1 MSKRT
6 SVGWIYFAVIIMT
19 LLLRVS
25 SSLDI
30 YSALG
35 IENADAFFTCI
46 VQIIIFGALSIF
58 LYTVT
63 ARSRGEGV
71 KEITRDFGVK
81 KVSAKNIFRVV
92 IIGICMIVVSSA
104 ISYLWQ
110 LWLIMIGFTHIPSF
124 IDYSSLGVL
133 FTELIL
139 TALLPGIFEEIAH
152 RGLLYAGYKE
162 TGVRFVFISALLF
175 SLMHQNIVQTGYTF
189 FAGAVMALA
198 MYYTGSIWCGIFM
211 HILNNGWAVVSGYIN
226 QNGGVFDFVNK
237 IQDWFF
243 QDIPHLMIAGVIALV
258 LAVVMI
264 FTFYRMRKDAVKDGI
279 ISGIKFEKPVLKKQS
294 ALENLPLIMTIIV
307 GVVATL
313 FSFVWGMTR

>member
-1 MSKRT
+1 MTKRT

-46 VQIIIFGALSIF
+46 VQIVIFGALSIF
-58 LYTVT
+58 LYSLT
-63 ARSRGEGV
+63 AKGRGESV
-71 KEITRDFGVK
+71 KEIAQDFGVK
-81 KVSAKNIFRVV
+81 KVSGKNVFRTI

-104 ISYLWQ
+104 ISYIWQ
-110 LWLIMIGFTHIPSF
+110 LNLIMIGFTHIPSST
-124 IDYSSLGVL
+124 DYSNIGVL

-139 TALLPGIFEEIAH
+139 TAILPGFFEEIAH

-175 SLMHQNIVQTGYTF
+175 SLMHQNIVQTSYTF

-211 HILNNGWAVVSGYIN
+211 HVLNNGWAVVSGYIN
-226 QNGGVFDFVNK
+226 QNGGIFDFVNK

-243 QDIPHLMIAGVIALV
+243 QDIPHLLLAGVIAIL
-258 LAVVMI
+258 LAGVMVI
-264 FTFYRMRKDAVKDGI
+264 MFLRMRKDAIKDGR
-279 ISGIKFEKPVLKKQS
+279 ISGVKFERPVIEKHS
-294 ALENLPLIMTIIV
+294 ALENLPLIMTILV
-307 GVVATL
+307 GIFATL

>member
-1 MSKRT
+1 MTKRT

-25 SSLDI
+25 SALDI

-35 IENADAFFTCI
+35 IDNADAFFTCI
-46 VQIIIFGALSIF
+46 VQIVIFGTLSIF
-58 LYTVT
+58 LYSLT
-63 ARSRGEGV
+63 AKGRGESI
-71 KEITRDFGVK
+71 KEITTDFGVK
-81 KVSAKNIFRVV
+81 KVSGKNIFRTI

-104 ISYLWQ
+104 ISYIWQ
-110 LWLIMIGFTHIPSF
+110 LGLIMIGYTHIPSSV
-124 IDYSSLGVL
+124 DYSSIGVL
-133 FTELIL
+133 FVELIL

-162 TGVRFVFISALLF
+162 TGYRFVLISALLF

-211 HILNNGWAVVSGYIN
+211 HILNNGWAVVSGYIS
-226 QNGGVFDFVNK
+226 QNGGAFDFVNK

-243 QDIPHLMIAGVIALV
+243 QDIQHLLLAGVIAFL
-258 LAVVMI
+258 LAIVMVFMFI
-264 FTFYRMRKDAVKDGI
+264 RMRKDAVKNGV
-279 ISGIKFEKPVLKKQS
+279 ISGVRFEKPTLTKTS
-294 ALENLPLIMTIIV
+294 PLENLPLILTILV
-307 GVVATL
+307 GVFATI